1 VGSFLYGKEVRLE
14 DWNVFML
21 APGSRIGDYELL
33 RYIATGAMSEVYE
46 GRRSDGGP
54 SIAVKVMHEDLCA
67 HADLLTRFH
76 NEARALEALRNA
88 RLIAILAWGMLPEG
102 PPYMVLE
109 WLPHSLEQALERAGG
124 LVPSRVAARAGA
136 QIAQALAALHDRG
149 VIHRD
154 VKPANVLLAEEDL
167 SSAEL
172 KLADLGLCKVFRE
185 SATGAKPEN
194 AAVVP
199 IFPLSTGG
207 SDLLGT
213 WEYMAPEQWIQSKS
227 AGPKADVYSLGVLLF
242 QMVAGRLPFTAEEQ
256 RQWMAFHVLRSPP
269 LDLLDGRA
277 SPPLWTLIARMLSKK
292 AADRPTMRESA
303 EELAALQ

>member
-1 VGSFLYGKEVRLE
+1 
-14 DWNVFML
+14 ML
-21 APGSRIGDYELL
+21 TPGLRIGDYELL
-33 RYIATGAMSEVYE
+33 RYIATGAMSDVYE

-54 SIAVKVMHEDLCA
+54 SVALKVMHEDLCA

-88 RLIAILAWGMLPEG
+88 RLITLFAWGILPEG

-109 WLPHSLEQALERAGG
+109 WLPHSLEQVLTRAGG
-124 LVPSRVAARAGA
+124 SVLAPVAARVGA
-136 QIAQALAALHDRG
+136 QIGEALAALHDSG

-154 VKPANVLLAEEDL
+154 VKPANVLLADEDL
-167 SSAEL
+167 SRAEM

-185 SATGAKPEN
+185 GAAGAGLEK
-194 AAVVP
+194 AAVIPV
-199 IFPLSTGG
+199 FPLSTGG

-213 WEYMAPEQWIQSKS
+213 WEYMAPEQWIQSKT

-256 RQWMAFHVLRSPP
+256 REWMAFHVLRSPP
-269 LDLLDGRA
+269 LDLLEGRA
-277 SPPLWTLIARMLSKK
+277 SPPLRTLIARMLSKK
-292 AADRPTMRESA
+292 AAERPTMRESA